1 MRQATPCYCHP
12 ATNPRGPNSH
22 AMQPSTTW
30 LWSNGSDLFPYEWSK
45 NVERWIY
52 SHGLQYERLR
62 FVQSLSP
69 KWRGS
74 LLNCAAHVTNTLP
87 ALVPNSLTKDTFP
100 LRCSLHDSTLLA
112 GHLNLLSTKKIK
124 TIFFSRF
131 INGKLNILFSKDASS
146 N

>member
-1 MRQATPCYCHP
+1 MNFFFPSENAWNSLNGRHGSRCWVLTTPTAILKNALKLWIEKIKSHCCWGRPHHAIAIQRQTHV
-12 ATNPRGPNSH
+12 GPIH
-22 AMQPSTTW
+22 MQRNRPPLDFDQTVLIYS
-30 LWSNGSDLFPYEWSK
+30 LEWSK

-100 LRCSLHDSTLLA
+100 
-112 GHLNLLSTKKIK
+112 
-124 TIFFSRF
+124 
-131 INGKLNILFSKDASS
+131 
-146 N
+146 